1 MAITDFDKLYT
12 GMGIQNQGS
21 PQDSGAIV
29 KSASPGTVSVTVPAN
44 ADATQAIVNHGWAC
58 ISITAMN
65 GSAVIGAVSLYAS
78 DGTNTEYVG
87 AVPIAIASPT
97 AGQGATFMV
106 PIFSALVNITNIITL
121 TASIVVTTNTNYT
134 MELRFCYGD

>member
-1 MAITDFDKLYT
+1 MSISNFDKLYT

-21 PQDSGAIV
+21 PQDSGAVV

-44 ADATQAIVNHGWAC
+44 ADGTQATVDHGWAC

-65 GSAVIGAVSLYAS
+65 ASAVIGAVSLYAS

-87 AVPIAIASPT
+87 AVPIAIAAPT
-97 AGQGATFMV
+97 AGQGATFIV
-106 PIFSALVNITNIITL
+106 PIYSALVNITNIVTL
-121 TASIVVTTNTNYT
+121 TASVVITTNTNYT

>member
-1 MAITDFDKLYT
+1 MSISNFDKLYT

-21 PQDSGAIV
+21 PQDSGAVV

-44 ADATQAIVNHGWAC
+44 ADGTQATVDHGWAC

-65 GSAVIGAVSLYAS
+65 ASAVIGAVSLYAS

-87 AVPIAIASPT
+87 AVPIAIVAPT
-97 AGQGATFMV
+97 AGQGATFIV
-106 PIFSALVNITNIITL
+106 PIYSALVNITNIVTL
-121 TASIVVTTNTNYT
+121 TASVVITTNTNYT